1 MTIRTFVAAVAV
13 ALLAPAASAAS
24 SKPSVSPPPKVSGQ
38 MRWFRRHAPA
48 RSVERRAAQVGS
60 VGVIGLESMRDL
72 PSLRAR
78 YGFEVVRMIPEL
90 HAAVVGVDRSLAAN
104 ASGDPRIRYL
114 APLGPERRLTAM
126 PNDPLLSSI
135 DSRTGLPYE
144 WQFARSHVD
153 RALELSLGSPTIVVG
168 TIDTGVAD
176 VPDLAGKVDARW
188 TVAQDG
194 TLTRDAGGNDVVGH
208 GTAVASLIAANVD
221 DGFGMAGFGGATHLI
236 AVRAQALTDT
246 EVAVALIKLDTLGV
260 RIVNMS
266 FGEAAAEEPI
276 LRDAI
281 RKAAAD
287 GILLVA
293 AAGNSAADVAYPAA
307 DLQPP
312 GGGPSYGLA
321 VGATDAAGNLA
332 SFSNSGQRLSLVAPG
347 SYQGPCSGVLVA
359 VPPLGDAFVNSCA
372 PNWTGDGGGLYA
384 YLAGTSFSAPEVA
397 GVAALIWAK
406 RPELKNYQVA
416 GIIKQS
422 AGHDGVGWTPT
433 MGCGVLDAGAALEL
447 ATSYSSASRPDGS
460 CSAAGEPSLIPTEP
474 DVRPTVS
481 ALPASGTWSGSLTL
495 RFRVGEA
502 THEVAAAIDVQRNR
516 STVVGLARGLF
527 RVESGKTYGLAW
539 RAPKLHTKGVYRFC
553 VTLTGRSGKA
563 SARSCAPI
571 SLR

>member
-1 MTIRTFVAAVAV
+1 MTIRTFVAAFVV
-13 ALLAPAASAAS
+13 VLLAPAANAALS
-24 SKPSVSPPPKVSGQ
+24 EPAVSPSPTVSRQ
-38 MRWFRRHAPA
+38 MQWFRWQPPVRAVGRPA
-48 RSVERRAAQVGS
+48 VHVGS

-72 PSLRAR
+72 HSLRAR
-78 YGFEVVRMIPEL
+78 YGFEVVRVLPEL
-90 HAAVVGVDRSLAAN
+90 HAAVIVVNHSLVAN
-104 ASGDPRIRYL
+104 VSGDARIRYL
-114 APLGPERRLTAM
+114 TPLGPKRHLTAM

-135 DSRTGLPYE
+135 DPGTGLPYE

-153 RALELSLGSPTIVVG
+153 RALELSPGSPTIVVG

-246 EVAVALIKLDTLGV
+246 EDAVALMKLDRLGA

-266 FGEAAAEEPI
+266 FGQDTPEQPI

-281 RKAAAD
+281 HKAAAD
-287 GILLVA
+287 GMLLVA
-293 AAGNSAADVAYPAA
+293 AAGNSAAEVAYPAA

-321 VGATDAAGNLA
+321 VGATDVGGNLA
-332 SFSNSGQRLSLVAPG
+332 SFSNSGERLSLVAPG
-347 SYQGPCSGVLVA
+347 GYDDPCSGVLVA
-359 VPPLGDAFVNSCA
+359 VPPLGDAFVNSCY
-372 PNWTGDGGGLYA
+372 PNWTGAGGAYYA

-406 RPELKNYQVA
+406 RPELTNYQVA

-422 AGHDGVGWTPT
+422 ARREGAGWTRT
-433 MGCGVLDAGAALEL
+433 MGCGALDAGAALEL
-447 ATSYSSASRPDGS
+447 ATSYSGAGGLGDS
-460 CSAAGEPSLIPTEP
+460 CSAAGAPPPIEPAAS
-474 DVRPTVS
+474 PTVS
-481 ALPASGTWSGSLTL
+481 ALPASGTWSGPLRL
-495 RFRVGEA
+495 RFKVREA
-502 THEVAAAIDVQRNR
+502 TYVVAAAIDVQRNR
-516 STVVGLARGLF
+516 SRVVGLSRGLF
-527 RVESGKTYGLAW
+527 GVEAGRAYELAW
-539 RAPKLHTKGVYRFC
+539 RAPSARKKGVYRFC
-553 VTLTGRSGKA
+553 VTLTGLSGKT
-563 SARSCAPI
+563 SAPRCAPI